1 MSSGPVIPWIYE
13 VGGYAIFFFY
23 AAIVIWALVE
33 VARSATL
40 TPTKRALWVL
50 AIVVLPLVAAVTWLI
65 LNAVERS
72 QRRRS
77 V

>member
-13 VGGYAIFFFY
+13 VGGYAILFVY

-40 TPTKRALWVL
+40 TPTKRVLWGWL
-50 AIVVLPLVAAVTWLI
+50 SSFYPLSPPS
-65 LNAVERS
+65 RG
-72 QRRRS
+72 
-77 V
+77 